1 MESLTR
7 KNIKNMFVEKYADNG
22 RENRNID
29 LTPDLVIAGGGL
41 AGTCA
46 AITAAREGLRVVLVQ
61 DRPVLGGNA
70 SSEVRLWILG
80 ATSHMGNNNRW
91 AREGGVIDEILVEN
105 LYRNKEGNPLI
116 LDTIILEKVKEESNI
131 TLLLNT
137 AVYDVI
143 KKNAREIG
151 SIKAFCS
158 QNSTVYTI
166 SAPLFIDASGDGIVS
181 FLAGASFR
189 MGAETKEEFGEK
201 FAPDQS
207 FGELLGHSLYFYSKK
222 TDKPVKYIAPSY
234 ALRDIKQLSKY
245 KIIGKDDQGC
255 RFWWVEFGGRRDT
268 VYETEEIKWE
278 LWKVVYGIWNHIKNS
293 GEFQDTEN
301 LTLEWVGTIPGKRE
315 SRRFEGLYMM
325 KQQDVVEQTKFYDAV
340 AFGGWALDL
349 HPADGVYSDLPS
361 CVQYHSKGVY
371 DIPLRSYISKDI
383 DNLFFAGRI
392 ISTSHVAFGSTRV
405 MATCAFGGQAVAMA
419 TKLCIEKGL
428 RPNQLLDKENI
439 RELQNRLN
447 LMGQSIMG
455 VPIDQSK
462 NLIKDAK
469 LCASSEYK
477 LKTIPGDGPWLKLNI
492 SAAQLLPL
500 EKNTSYTFSF
510 QARAD
515 EDTSVQVDLR
525 VSSRI
530 GNYTPDEILES
541 KTLPLSK
548 GEQTIDVA
556 FETLLAEDQ
565 YAFIVFHKNEHV
577 NILCSKKRITGILSV
592 FNGKYKAVNN
602 NGAQTPPYDSGIDA
616 FEFWIPK
623 RRPEGHNLAF
633 SASPALNLFTVDNLR
648 NGYVRPYLKTN
659 AWAANPD
666 DANPT
671 VRIEWG
677 NKQVINEIKLFFDND
692 YDNALESVLMQHPED
707 VAPFC
712 VPAFRIYAD
721 GQLIY
726 QEIEN
731 HQTIRHIKFTTPVFS
746 SNLTIELEANSSGSP
761 ASIFEII
768 IKSPLPKV
776 QDPPAT

>member
-1 MESLTR
+1 ML
-7 KNIKNMFVEKYADNG
+7 VEKNTDNG
-22 RENRNID
+22 RENRNVD

-46 AITAAREGLRVVLVQ
+46 AITAGREGLRVVLVQ

-137 AVYDVI
+137 AVYEVI
-143 KKNAREIG
+143 KKNAREID
-151 SIKAFCS
+151 SIKAFCI
-158 QNSTVYTI
+158 QNSTAYTI
-166 SAPLFIDASGDGIVS
+166 SAPFFIDATGDGIVS

-189 MGAETKEEFGEK
+189 MGAETKDEFGEK

-234 ALRDIKQLSKY
+234 ALKDIKELTKY
-245 KIIGKDDQGC
+245 KIISKDDQGC

-293 GEFQDTEN
+293 GEYEDTEN

-361 CVQYHSKGVY
+361 CVQYHAKGIY

-383 DNLFFAGRI
+383 DNLLFAGRI

-419 TKLCIEKGL
+419 TKQCIEKGL
-428 RPNQLLDKENI
+428 MPKQLLDQENI

-447 LMGQSIMG
+447 LMGQSIIG
-455 VPIDQSK
+455 VPIDQSE
-462 NLIKDAK
+462 NLMKLAK
-469 LCASSEYK
+469 LYASSEYK
-477 LKTIPGDGPWLKLNI
+477 LEKLPYDGPWLKLDI
-492 SAAQLLPL
+492 GAAQLLPL
-500 EKNTSYTFSF
+500 EKNTHYTFSF
-510 QARAD
+510 LLNAD
-515 EDTSVQVDLR
+515 EDTTVQIELR

-530 GNYTPDEILES
+530 GNYTPDEIRES
-541 KTLPLSK
+541 KMLHLKK

-556 FETLLAEDQ
+556 FETVLSEDQ
-565 YAFIVFHKNEHV
+565 YAFVTFHKNEQV
-577 NILCSKKRITGILSV
+577 SILCSKQRMTGILSV
-592 FNGKYKAVNN
+592 FNGKNKAVNN
-602 NGAQTPPYDSGIDA
+602 NGMQTPPEDSGIDS

-633 SASPALNLFTVDNLR
+633 SVSPALNLFAIDNLR
-648 NGYVRPYLKTN
+648 NGYVRPYKKTN
-659 AWAANPD
+659 AWGATPAD
-666 DANPT
+666 ENPT
-671 VRIEWG
+671 VHIEWDH
-677 NKQVINEIKLFFDND
+677 KQEINEIKLFFDAD

-721 GQLIY
+721 GQLLY
-726 QEIEN
+726 QEKEN
-731 HQTIRHIKFTTPVFS
+731 HQTINHIKFSNPVNS
-746 SNLTIELEANSSGSP
+746 SKLTIELDSNTSGAP
-761 ASIFEII
+761 ASIFEIQI
-768 IKSPLPKV
+768 N
-776 QDPPAT
+776 

>member
-1 MESLTR
+1 MLLGNYTDKGR
-7 KNIKNMFVEKYADNG
+7 K
-22 RENRNID
+22 NRNIN

-46 AITAAREGLRVVLVQ
+46 AIAAAREGLQVVLVQ

-116 LDTIILEKVKEESNI
+116 LDTIILEKVKEEPNI
-131 TLLLNT
+131 ALLLNT
-137 AVYDVI
+137 AVYEVN
-143 KKNAREIG
+143 KKNAREIS

-158 QNSTVYTI
+158 QNGTEYTI
-166 SAPLFIDASGDGIVS
+166 AAHLFCDASGDGIVG
-181 FLAGASFR
+181 FLSGASFR

-222 TDKPVKYIAPSY
+222 TGHPVKYVAPSY
-234 ALRDIKQLSKY
+234 ALKDIRQLSKY
-245 KIIGKDDQGC
+245 KIISKDDQGC
-255 RFWWVEFGGRRDT
+255 RFWWVEYGGRRDT
-268 VYETEEIKWE
+268 IYETEDIKWE

-293 GEFQDTEN
+293 GEYEDVEN

-315 SRRFEGLYMM
+315 SRRFEGLYML
-325 KQQDVVEQTKFYDAV
+325 KQQDVVGQTRFYDAV

-361 CVQYHSKGVY
+361 CIQYHSKGVY

-392 ISTSHVAFGSTRV
+392 ISASHVAFGSTRV
-405 MATCAFGGQAVAMA
+405 MATCAAGGQAVAMA
-419 TKLCIEKGL
+419 AKQCIGKGL
-428 RPNQLLDKENI
+428 MPKQLLDRENI
-439 RELQNRLN
+439 KELQYRLN
-447 LMGQSIMG
+447 YNGQGING
-455 VPIDQSK
+455 VPLDTEN
-462 NLIKDAK
+462 NLIKNAK
-469 LCASSEYK
+469 LYASSEYI
-477 LKTIPGDGPWLKLNI
+477 LERLSGDGPRLKLDTG
-492 SAAQLLPL
+492 AAQLLPL
-500 EKNTSYTFSF
+500 EKNTPYAFSF
-510 QARAD
+510 QVIAD
-515 EDTSVQVDLR
+515 QETTLQIDLR

-541 KTLPLSK
+541 QTLPLSK
-548 GEQTIDVA
+548 GAQTLQVA
-556 FETLLAEDQ
+556 FEAVLAEDQ
-565 YAFIVFHKNEHV
+565 YAFITFHENDHV
-577 NILCSKKRITGILSV
+577 SILCSKQRMTGILSV
-592 FNGKYKAVNN
+592 FNGKNKAVNN
-602 NGAQTPPYDSGIDA
+602 NGAQSPPDDSGIDS

-633 SASPALNLFTVDNLR
+633 SVSPALNLFAVNNLR
-648 NGYVRPYLKTN
+648 NGYVRPYKKTN

-666 DANPT
+666 DENPT
-671 VRIEWG
+671 VHIEWG
-677 NKQVINEIKLFFDND
+677 NKQEISEIKLFFDTD

-721 GQLIY
+721 DQLIHHM
-726 QEIEN
+726 EEN
-731 HQTIRHIKFTTPVFS
+731 HQTICYIKLPQSIYTS
-746 SNLTIELEANSSGSP
+746 KLTIEPEANRSGSP
-761 ASIFEII
+761 ASIFEILI
-768 IKSPLPKV
+768 H
-776 QDPPAT
+776 